1 MTLMEAIA
9 IGALIC
15 NVILTSLSLWRGCQA
30 VKEIRELRKEQST
43 RHRGRLSSFV
53 VPFLL
58 LLMLTPSLAD
68 GPGASSFDPP
78 RPHVHSPGQDWIQR
92 GGLKNAAG
100 EWCCGEGDCF
110 MVEPVRVT
118 ANGYLIMTTGELVPE
133 REAQPSPDGK
143 FWRCKRPDG
152 SRRCF
157 FAPPPSM

>member
-1 MTLMEAIA
+1 MTWAEWFAL
-9 IGALIC
+9 GGLIC
-15 NVILTSLSLWRGCQA
+15 NIVLTSFALWRGCQA
-30 VKEIRELRKEQST
+30 VKEIRELRKEQH
-43 RHRGRLSSFV
+43 HRGRLSSFV

-58 LLMLTPSLAD
+58 LLMITPALAHD
-68 GPGASSFDPP
+68 S
-78 RPHVHSPGQDWIQR
+78 WISR

-110 MVEPVRVT
+110 MVEPVRIT
-118 ANGYLIMTTGELVPE
+118 ANGYLIMATGEIVPE

-157 FAPPPSM
+157 FAPSPSM